1 MVEEIDGVGRSLG
14 EFSVGVEEGVGE
26 AGVGVEE
33 ARRCV
38 QFSCGIVVVYI

>member
-1 MVEEIDGVGRSLG
+1 MVEEMDGVGRSLG

-33 ARRCV
+33 FFGVLEVWGFEERKR
-38 QFSCGIVVVYI
+38 